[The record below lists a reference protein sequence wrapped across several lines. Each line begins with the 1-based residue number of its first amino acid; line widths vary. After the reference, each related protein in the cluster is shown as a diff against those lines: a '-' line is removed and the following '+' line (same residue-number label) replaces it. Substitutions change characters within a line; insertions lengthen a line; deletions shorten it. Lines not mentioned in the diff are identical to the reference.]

1 MDIVYSTHLN
11 TLKIILYQ
19 VLNLILSPIACL
31 ADEEMKLDEEKI
43 DDLTRKEEYERIKAQ
58 LKAKRVEEERKV
70 AEEKRYKLLCGH
82 H

>member
-1 MDIVYSTHLN
+1 MFHLFEYIE
-11 TLKIILYQ
+11 IISYH

-43 DDLTRKEEYERIKAQ
+43 DDLTRREEYERIKAQ
-58 LKAKRVEEERKV
+58 LKAKRLEEERKM
-70 AEEKRYKLLCGH
+70 AEEKRYKLSCGH